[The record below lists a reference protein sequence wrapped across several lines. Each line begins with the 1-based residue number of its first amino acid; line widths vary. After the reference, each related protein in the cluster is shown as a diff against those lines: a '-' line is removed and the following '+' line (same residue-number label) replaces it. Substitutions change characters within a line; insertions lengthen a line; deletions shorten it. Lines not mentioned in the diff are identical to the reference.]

1 MCRLY
6 KEKSIITKDINISI
20 QKTSSDLTV
29 KAQSNSRLTG
39 AVSMAADI
47 SLVTNI
53 KENSPPDYIRRVNA
67 LKKLRREG

>member
-1 MCRLY
+1 M
-6 KEKSIITKDINISI
+6 
-20 QKTSSDLTV
+20 